1 MLMAGCCHNE
11 EGRRIMLHVSAGQ
24 GLARRVRTRPARFAH
39 LESLG
44 GKIRGAGGMWSEGGQ
59 EARCS
64 VMIIE
69 AASLDE
75 AK

>member
-1 MLMAGCCHNE
+1 
-11 EGRRIMLHVSAGQ
+11 
-24 GLARRVRTRPARFAH
+24 VRTRPARFAH

-44 GKIRGAGGMWSEGGQ
+44 GKILAAGGTWSEAGQ
-59 EARCS
+59 EPRCG